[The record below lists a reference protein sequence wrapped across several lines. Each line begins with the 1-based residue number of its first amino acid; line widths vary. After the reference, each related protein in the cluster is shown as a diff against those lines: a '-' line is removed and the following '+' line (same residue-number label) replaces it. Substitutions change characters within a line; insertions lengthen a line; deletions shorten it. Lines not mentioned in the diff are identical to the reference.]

1 MNCKAEE
8 KMENVKL
15 ENARVI
21 GNADEF
27 QTYDAYAKHKNS
39 EWLHYLGLTY
49 GLRASIDRLDFV
61 TKVSKLNESLRDIT
75 NSLEPKLVTGNY
87 LTIFERMDSI
97 KKLYEKM
104 VGSTS
109 QSMPED
115 EGNCL
120 LQEFVD
126 YLNLAFLRELQQLTI
141 VKMGKVEMV
150 DEYDS
155 FNKFGKAKG

>member
-21 GNADEF
+21 GNVDEF

-39 EWLHYLGLTY
+39 KWLHYLGLTY

-61 TKVSKLNESLRDIT
+61 TKVSKLNESLWDIT

-109 QSMPED
+109 QSMPKD
-115 EGNCL
+115 EGDCL
-120 LQEFVD
+120 L
-126 YLNLAFLRELQQLTI
+126 
-141 VKMGKVEMV
+141 
-150 DEYDS
+150 
-155 FNKFGKAKG
+155 

>member
-1 MNCKAEE
+1 
-8 KMENVKL
+8 
-15 ENARVI
+15 
-21 GNADEF
+21 
-27 QTYDAYAKHKNS
+27 
-39 EWLHYLGLTY
+39 
-49 GLRASIDRLDFV
+49 
-61 TKVSKLNESLRDIT
+61 
-75 NSLEPKLVTGNY
+75 
-87 LTIFERMDSI
+87 MDSI